1 MIRRY
6 RIAPPPPA
14 RIMPNRLAARIRIP
28 AHLVSIIDA
37 GGAEKTSHPNKK
49 VIFVWSS
56 ACWRV
61 VEISPI
67 HVDNGPSSRA
77 APALQ
82 GARGAREPSRSSD
95 SLNHSLNAL
104 TEP

>member
-6 RIAPPPPA
+6 RIDPPPPA
-14 RIMPNRLAARIRIP
+14 RIMPNRFAARIRIP

-49 VIFVWSS
+49 VIFMWSN
-56 ACWRV
+56 ACWRA
-61 VEISPI
+61 VEISAI
-67 HVDNGPSSRA
+67 HVDNGPFGRA
-77 APALQ
+77 APAS
-82 GARGAREPSRSSD
+82 RGATGVREPCRSSD

>member
-1 MIRRY
+1 
-6 RIAPPPPA
+6 
-14 RIMPNRLAARIRIP
+14 MPNRFAARIRIP

-37 GGAEKTSHPNKK
+37 AGAEKTSRPNKK

-56 ACWRV
+56 TCWGV
-61 VEISPI
+61 VEISLI
-67 HVDNGPSSRA
+67 HVDNGPSGRA
-77 APALQ
+77 APAFQ
-82 GARGAREPSRSSD
+82 GATGVREPRRSSD

>member
-61 VEISPI
+61 VEISLI

-82 GARGAREPSRSSD
+82 GATGARASPAVRVT
-95 SLNHSLNAL
+95 A
-104 TEP
+104 